1 MKCEIR
7 DYMYTIKK
15 FPRPVKHSTVL
26 HFVLGIRD
34 LQNKPVTKDTCK
46 YDARRHLVVGKKVVD
61 VRDLHDP

>member
-1 MKCEIR
+1 M
-7 DYMYTIKK
+7 IKK